1 MSAKSP
7 TVQLPTLAAEGVL
20 TAHRA
25 VANRIRNAIM
35 ADELPGGTRLVQADL
50 AKSRS
55 VSITPVREALR
66 DLIAEGLVDFDAF
79 RGSTVHQTTLA
90 ELEEIYELRR
100 TLVPIAVRAAV
111 KEITTEE
118 LDLAEALARQMKAEK
133 VPGNW
138 VQLNRQ
144 FHHVLDS
151 ASRRPRLEAILA
163 GLADLSALYIGLS
176 ISGVRGRRIRGD
188 RDHLAMVETYRSGD
202 VDQAV
207 ELSLAHLEDTVEV
220 ARNAVVD

>member
-50 AKSRS
+50 AKSLS

>member
-1 MSAKSP
+1 MSITSAG
-7 TVQLPTLAAEGVL
+7 VQLPTLSAEGVL
-20 TAHRA
+20 TAHKA

-35 ADELPGGTRLVQADL
+35 AGELPGGTRLVQADL
-50 AKSRS
+50 AKSLS

-90 ELEEIYELRR
+90 ELEEIYDLRR
-100 TLVPIAVRAAV
+100 TLVPKAVRAAV
-111 KEITTEE
+111 KAITPEE
-118 LDLAEALARQMKAEK
+118 LDLAQSLARQMKSEK

-151 ASRRPRLEAILA
+151 ASRLPRLVSILA
-163 GLADLSALYIGLS
+163 GLADLSALYVGLS
-176 ISGVRGRRIRGD
+176 ISGHKGRRTRGD
-188 RDHLAMVETYRSGD
+188 RDHLTMVETYRAGD
-202 VDQAV
+202 VELAV
-207 ELSLAHLEDTVEV
+207 EQALAHLGDTVAV
-220 ARNAVVD
+220 ARESVVD